1 MSRSPRIAA
10 VLICLAGL
18 APWTAPHAD
27 APLRTDN
34 AEVPE
39 QGNCKVEAG
48 FEWLGDARAAY
59 VSPAC
64 VPFGTV
70 ELGMGYARVR
80 NEEGAWSNA
89 YSLQAKL
96 PLVRKEDDRPFALAV
111 GGALLGE
118 SSSPGPAFGSTW
130 INVPASFYF
139 DAHDL
144 RVDLNAGMLWRRDQ
158 SAVVT
163 WGVAAEYDAGVV
175 TLVGDIYRLE
185 PGRPKF
191 LAGLRY
197 ELTEDCSLN
206 VGMGRGFASDDNR
219 WLVTAGI
226 KLESPAF
233 LK

>member
-1 MSRSPRIAA
+1 MSRSQRIAA
-10 VLICLAGL
+10 VLMCLAGL
-18 APWTAPHAD
+18 VPWTVSRAD

-39 QGNCKVEAG
+39 QGTCKVEAG

-64 VPFGTV
+64 VPFGTA

-80 NEEGAWSNA
+80 DEDGKWSNA
-89 YSLQAKL
+89 YSVQAKL
-96 PLVRKEDDRPFALAV
+96 PILRKEDDRPFALAV
-111 GGALLGE
+111 TGALLGE
-118 SSSPGPAFGSTW
+118 SSSPGPAFGSYW
-130 INVPASFYF
+130 INLPASFYF
-139 DAHDL
+139 DDYGL

-158 SAVVT
+158 SDVVT

-191 LAGLRY
+191 LVGLRY
-197 ELTEDCSLN
+197 ALAEGCSIN
-206 VGMGRGFASDDNR
+206 VGTGRGFASDDDR
-219 WLVTAGI
+219 WLVTVGL
-226 KLESPAF
+226 KLESPTF
-233 LK
+233 LH

>member
-1 MSRSPRIAA
+1 MSCSKLLAA
-10 VLICLAGL
+10 SLIFLAGL
-18 APWTAPHAD
+18 APWTAARAD

-64 VPFGTV
+64 VPVGTV

-80 NEEGAWSNA
+80 DEDGA
-89 YSLQAKL
+89 
-96 PLVRKEDDRPFALAV
+96 V
-111 GGALLGE
+111 
-118 SSSPGPAFGSTW
+118 W

-139 DAHDL
+139 DAYDL
-144 RVDLNAGMLWRRDQ
+144 RVDLDAGMLWRRDK
-158 SAVVT
+158 SDVVT

-175 TLVGDIYRLE
+175 TLVGDVYRLE

-191 LAGLRY
+191 LVGLRY
-197 ELTEDCSLN
+197 ALAEGCSLN
-206 VGMGRGFASDDNR
+206 VGTGRGFASDDNR

-226 KLESPAF
+226 KLESPTF